1 MAEEQEGNVVFLN
14 MQQGD
19 MVKIASS
26 VLEATHNDEIQCL
39 FFTAIDNNGVLKMG
53 RAGGFKNI
61 QDFLLLL
68 GGFDVQKDYV
78 MTKMA
83 LLEEDDFESEEYEGE
98 EYDEE

>member
-1 MAEEQEGNVVFLN
+1 MSEETDNVVFLDL
-14 MQQGD
+14 QQGD
-19 MVKIASS
+19 MVKISS
-26 VLEATHNDEIQCL
+26 AVLEAAEQDELQCL
-39 FFTAIDNNGVLKMG
+39 FFTAIDSNGVLKMG
-53 RAGGFKNI
+53 RAGGFQNL

-83 LLEEDDFESEEYEGE
+83 LLEEVDFVEEEDE